1 MIKERQRKKE
11 FMCER
16 KRARGIEYVY
26 VRKYVCVIDRGVER
40 ERDRDRVRERERETE
55 RDRERERK
63 EIIHITVYGR
73 ELREGAG

>member
-1 MIKERQRKKE
+1 MGVRVMIKERQRKKE

-40 ERDRDRVRERERETE
+40 KRQRERESERERERQRETE
-55 RDRERERK
+55 RERGK
-63 EIIHITVYGR
+63 KLYI
-73 ELREGAG
+73 

>member
-40 ERDRDRVRERERETE
+40 KRQRERESERE
-55 RDRERERK
+55 RDRERQRER
-63 EIIHITVYGR
+63 EERNYTYNCIW
-73 ELREGAG
+73 EGVT